1 MNATENGQKDTLK
14 NIKNLKVRVL
24 NLHLQI
30 KTSELSHMSRSVG
43 VLSTEDGTRAENTLT
58 TTSNLELLVEL
69 GRLGEE
75 SLLSEVGQSEDVTTT
90 LGGGTDEAGRLEFL
104 EVAGLEVVA
113 EKALD
118 FDTDVLRLLVVVSW
132 SCWKSLQQWPA
143 GPEFACAWQCC
154 RDGSTC

>member
-1 MNATENGQKDTLK
+1 VDTTENGQKDTLK

-24 NLHLQI
+24 DLHLQI
-30 KTSELSHMSRSVG
+30 KTSELSHVSRSVG
-43 VLSTEDGTRAENTLT
+43 VLSTENRARAENTLA

-90 LGGGTDEAGRLEFL
+90 LGGGADEAGRLEFL
-104 EVAGLEVVA
+104 EVKGLEVVA

-118 FDTDVLRLLVVVSW
+118 FDTDVLENCVRKAQLFVV
-132 SCWKSLQQWPA
+132 
-143 GPEFACAWQCC
+143 G
-154 RDGSTC
+154 